1 MTQFCGRVD
10 TEFISGP
17 QVFDRAIGAVR
28 GHLDKL
34 MVLYDGRV
42 IGGRLH
48 DLVYETLW
56 AHGFHW
62 TEMDLAEG
70 EGPPFARDALGPS
83 TLAGGEDPSGGSRVV
98 ARGIDIYQRY
108 RLDGILAVGGART
121 LQCAQAIAAAGR
133 FGRRGEGGE
142 PALPLFAV
150 FTLASSGREGALPGF
165 APVGSPGPLPR
176 LLALDP
182 VFAYT
187 GDRGQVAEEIAGLFC
202 RGLELYLAPGEG
214 AYLQRRLAEG
224 ILKTCIHCAGGA
236 LRGEEGDCGDLLWA
250 LGLAVSELPG
260 WGRKLPW
267 EVHGM
272 GRQLCDRFD
281 APWGAVLSVL
291 APAWMGYVLRATTL
305 EKFAEYGVQV
315 WRLNRE
321 LPKEELARRAIDETQ
336 RFFTQVL
343 GLPERLGELGVTGG
357 QLGELAERAANPAL
371 QEGVVPLDAADVLEI
386 YRACL

>member
-1 MTQFCGRVD
+1 M
-10 TEFISGP
+10 
-17 QVFDRAIGAVR
+17 
-28 GHLDKL
+28 
-34 MVLYDGRV
+34 
-42 IGGRLH
+42 
-48 DLVYETLW
+48 
-56 AHGFHW
+56 
-62 TEMDLAEG
+62 
-70 EGPPFARDALGPS
+70 
-83 TLAGGEDPSGGSRVV
+83 
-98 ARGIDIYQRY
+98 
-108 RLDGILAVGGART
+108 
-121 LQCAQAIAAAGR
+121 
-133 FGRRGEGGE
+133 
-142 PALPLFAV
+142 
-150 FTLASSGREGALPGF
+150 
-165 APVGSPGPLPR
+165 PR
-176 LLALDP
+176 
-182 VFAYT
+182 
-187 GDRGQVAEEIAGLFC
+187 
-202 RGLELYLAPGEG
+202 GEG

-236 LRGEEGDCGDLLWA
+236 LRGEEGACGDLLWA

-343 GLPERLGELGVTGG
+343 GLPERLGELGAAGG
-357 QLGELAERAANPAL
+357 QLGELAERAAAPAL

>member
-1 MTQFCGRVD
+1 MIQFCGRVN

-28 GHLDKL
+28 AHLDKL
-34 MVLYDGRV
+34 MVLYDGQV
-42 IGGRLH
+42 IGRQLH
-48 DLVYETLW
+48 DLIYETLW

-70 EGPPFARDALGPS
+70 VGQWP
-83 TLAGGEDPSGGSRVV
+83 DPV
-98 ARGIDIYQRY
+98 ARGIDFCQRY
-108 RLDGILAVGGART
+108 QIDGILAVGGART
-121 LQCAQAIAAAGR
+121 LLCAQSIAAAGR
-133 FGRRGEGGE
+133 FGKRAEGGD
-142 PALPLFAV
+142 PALSIFAI

-165 APVGSPGPLPR
+165 ASVGSPELLPR
-176 LLALDP
+176 ILALDP

-187 GDRGQVAEEIAGLFC
+187 GDRAQVAEEIAGLFC
-202 RGLELYLAPGEG
+202 RGLELYFAPGEG
-214 AYLQRRLAEG
+214 AYLQRQLAEG

-236 LRGEEGDCGDLLWA
+236 LRGEERDCSDLLWA

-267 EVHGM
+267 GIHSM

-281 APWGAVLSVL
+281 APCGAVSAVL
-291 APAWMGYVLRATTL
+291 APAWMGYVLRAATL
-305 EKFAEYGVQV
+305 EQFAEYGVHV

-343 GLPERLGELGVTGG
+343 GLPERLGELGVSGG
-357 QLGELAERAANPAL
+357 QLGEMAERAATPAL